1 MAIILGKKPII
12 ETKQYEDYAVGLALP
27 IQINGVAFKQN
38 YTEIEQLKSNIKN
51 LLLTKRG
58 ERIMNPLFGA
68 GVETVL
74 FEPITEEFE
83 DALPFVGLATVTLAL
98 LSVYGTIKGSFVEN
112 KEEVQKYNL
121 AVIKSIDNCLL
132 SKKDIMDI
140 LIMMLLGKQ
149 TNYVLYWLLKI
160 KYGLV

>member
-12 ETKQYEDYAVGLALP
+12 ETKEYEDYAVGLALP
-27 IQINGVAFKQN
+27 IQISGVAFKQN

-58 ERIMNPLFGA
+58 ERVMNPLFGA

-83 DALPFVGLATVTLAL
+83 DKIQTIITN
-98 LSVYGTIKGSFVEN
+98 SVERYIPNVDIEEINVDMSNEN
-112 KEEVQKYNL
+112 KDKNL
-121 AVIKSIDNCLL
+121 VNISLKFRSKSTGN
-132 SKKDIMDI
+132 S
-140 LIMMLLGKQ
+140 
-149 TNYVLYWLLKI
+149 
-160 KYGLV
+160 GLVSFNVQQIAP

>member
-83 DALPFVGLATVTLAL
+83 DKIQEIITK
-98 LSVYGTIKGSFVEN
+98 SVERYIPNVDVEEINVDMSNEN
-112 KEEVQKYNL
+112 KDKNL
-121 AVIKSIDNCLL
+121 VNIS
-132 SKKDIMDI
+132 
-140 LIMMLLGKQ
+140 
-149 TNYVLYWLLKI
+149 LKFRSRSTGNS
-160 KYGLV
+160 GLVSFNVQQIAP

>member
-83 DALPFVGLATVTLAL
+83 DKIQEIITK
-98 LSVYGTIKGSFVEN
+98 SVERYIPNVDVEEINVDMSNEN
-112 KEEVQKYNL
+112 KDKNL
-121 AVIKSIDNCLL
+121 VHISLKFRSKSTGN
-132 SKKDIMDI
+132 S
-140 LIMMLLGKQ
+140 
-149 TNYVLYWLLKI
+149 
-160 KYGLV
+160 GLVSFNVQQIAP

>member
-27 IQINGVAFKQN
+27 IQITNVAFKQN

-58 ERIMNPLFGA
+58 ERLMNPLFGA

-74 FEPITEEFE
+74 FEPITSEFE
-83 DALPFVGLATVTLAL
+83 DKIQTIITK
-98 LSVYGTIKGSFVEN
+98 SVDRYITNVDIEEINVDMSNEN
-112 KEEVQKYNL
+112 KDKNL
-121 AVIKSIDNCLL
+121 VNIS
-132 SKKDIMDI
+132 
-140 LIMMLLGKQ
+140 
-149 TNYVLYWLLKI
+149 LKFRSRSTGNS
-160 KYGLV
+160 GLVSFNVQQIAP